1 MGLPAIDSY
10 PMPDRSALPRSR
22 VSWTIDP
29 ARAALLVHDMQNH
42 FVGAFPPGRPPV
54 VDLVDNI
61 AALRELS
68 GTLDMPVVFSAEPAG
83 QPPGQRGLVADM
95 WGPGIGDEPEAAAI
109 VTPLTPRPGE
119 HLLAN
124 VRHNAFLR
132 SHLGRLLRANGR
144 DQLIICGVYAHLGVL
159 LTAADA
165 FMNDIQPFVVADAV
179 ADFSAEEHTLAL
191 RWAAR
196 SGVVCM
202 TDGLLR
208 GLLLHR
214 QPKARD
220 HITRDIGQAHGYPE
234 RRRT

>member
-10 PMPDRSALPRSR
+10 PMPDRTALPRSR
-22 VSWTIDP
+22 VSWRIDP

-42 FVGAFPPGRPPV
+42 FVGTFPARRSPV
-54 VDLVDNI
+54 VELVDNI
-61 AALRELS
+61 TALRELA
-68 GTLDMPVVFSAEPAG
+68 GTLGMPVVFSAEPAG

-95 WGPGIGDEPEAAAI
+95 WGPGIGDEPDAAI
-109 VTPLTPRPGE
+109 VEPLTPRPGE

-132 SHLGRLLRANGR
+132 SHLGRLLRSKGR
-144 DQLIICGVYAHLGVL
+144 DQLIVCGVYAHLGVL

-179 ADFSAEEHTLAL
+179 ADFSAEEHALAL

-196 SGVVCM
+196 SGMVCM

-214 QPKARD
+214 EPKNA
-220 HITRDIGQAHGYPE
+220 
-234 RRRT
+234 